1 MKKATYDDANRVH
14 LEHIFIIVLGIALL
28 MSLTFMNI
36 AGANDSSL
44 TPDNDNRNIPVF
56 EHDISTDV
64 IDLSAFLHSSQTPG
78 WVDPNTPK

>member
-1 MKKATYDDANRVH
+1 MKKATYDDASREY

-28 MSLTFMNI
+28 VSLTLMNI
-36 AGANDSSL
+36 AGANNSSL
-44 TPDNDNRNIPVF
+44 TPDNDNQNIPIFV
-56 EHDISTDV
+56 HDMNTVV